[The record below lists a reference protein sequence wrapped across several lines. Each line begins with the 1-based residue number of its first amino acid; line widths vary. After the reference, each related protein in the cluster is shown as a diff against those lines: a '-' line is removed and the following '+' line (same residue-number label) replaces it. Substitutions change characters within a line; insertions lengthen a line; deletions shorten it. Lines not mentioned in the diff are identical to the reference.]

1 MIKLNIRKNNK
12 STVKSFIT
20 KRALTHDLQFILDF
34 PLHWNDRE
42 TLSEKLWDL
51 NVGTTY
57 DIFGFKFAMAG
68 KSRDG
73 NIMYGGQ

>member
-1 MIKLNIRKNNK
+1 MIRLNIIKDSK
-12 STVKSFIT
+12 VFVKSYIA
-20 KRALTHDLQFILDF
+20 KRELTHDLQFILDF

-68 KSRDG
+68 KVRAG
-73 NIMYGGQ
+73 KHFVI